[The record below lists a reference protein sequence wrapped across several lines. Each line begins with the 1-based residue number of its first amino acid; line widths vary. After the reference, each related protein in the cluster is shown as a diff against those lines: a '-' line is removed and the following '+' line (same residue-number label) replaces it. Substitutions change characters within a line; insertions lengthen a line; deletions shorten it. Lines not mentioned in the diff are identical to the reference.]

1 MKDMAIALWI
11 LAALAAVVVVLAV
24 VVAMKPAAFR
34 IARSAT
40 ITAPPSAVFEEV
52 NDLRRWEAWSPWA
65 KVDPGCKMT
74 YDGKPSGVGAIVSW
88 SGNSKV
94 GEGRMTITDSRPDER
109 IRIKLE
115 FFRPFKATNT
125 AEFTFTPQVDETAVT
140 WTMTGERNFMCKGFS
155 LICDMDKMVGRD
167 FEKGLAQLNAVVQ
180 SSASSRAEAVP
191 V

>member
-1 MKDMAIALWI
+1 MSITLWI
-11 LAALAAVVVVLAV
+11 LAAVAAVVVVFLV
-24 VVAMKPAAFR
+24 VVAMQPAAFR

-40 ITAPPSAVFEEV
+40 ITAPPVAVFEEV

-65 KVDPGCKMT
+65 KIDPACKIT
-74 YDGKPSGVGAIVSW
+74 YDGAPSGVGAIMSW

-94 GEGRMTITDSRPDER
+94 GEGRMTITDSRPDDR

-125 AEFTFTPQVDETAVT
+125 AEFTFTPHVDETAVT

-155 LICDMDKMVGRD
+155 LFCDIDEMVGKD
-167 FEKGLAQLNAVVQ
+167 FDKGLSQLKSVVQ
-180 SSASSRAEAVP
+180 SSANSRAEAVA

>member
-65 KVDPGCKMT
+65 KIDPGCRFT
-74 YDGKPSGVGAIVSW
+74 YDGAPRGIGAVVSW
-88 SGNSKV
+88 SGNKKV

-115 FFRPFKATNT
+115 FFRPFKANNI
-125 AEFTFTPQVDETAVT
+125 AEFTFATRVDQTEVT
-140 WTMTGERNFMCKGFS
+140 WTMTGERNFMFKAFS
-155 LICDMDKMVGRD
+155 LFCDVDEMVGRD
-167 FEKGLAQLNAVVQ
+167 FDKGLAQLG
-180 SSASSRAEAVP
+180 
-191 V
+191 

>member
-1 MKDMAIALWI
+1 MTIALWI
-11 LAALAAVVVVLAV
+11 LAALAAVVAVLAV
-24 VVAMKPAAFR
+24 VIAMRPAAFR

-65 KVDPGCKMT
+65 KIDPACKMT
-74 YDGKPSGVGAIVSW
+74 YDGAPSGVGAIMSW
-88 SGNSKV
+88 AGNSKV
-94 GEGRMTITDSRPDER
+94 GEGRMTITDSRPDQR
-109 IRIKLE
+109 IRIKLD
-115 FFRPFKATNT
+115 FFRPFKANNI
-125 AEFTFTPQVDETAVT
+125 AEFTFTPQVDQTAVT

-155 LICDMDKMVGRD
+155 LICDIDEMVGKD

-180 SSASSRAEAVP
+180 SSASSRAEAVG